1 MTMDRHEPFEE
12 LISASLAGDI
22 TDDERRRLDAHLD
35 SCARC
40 RDTLRAF
47 ADQRRI
53 IAGLRQVAPPRD
65 LGARVRGGIEA
76 GAFVPLPWWRR
87 PAVIL
92 ATVGGGLAAVAGVLL
107 ALVVLG
113 ALPDQSAV
121 GNSPTPSASLS
132 AAPSASVVASA
143 TPVPASPSV
152 APSASAA
159 PTPTPAPTVQ
169 PSPEPDAYLALTGP
183 FANLL
188 LTARDGAPG
197 APLVEAET
205 VPPGGPTEGELSPDG
220 DWFAYGP
227 PFGQKGTWEVFATRI
242 GEASGRD
249 TPVAIGATAISIEGQ
264 DGGSF
269 LQHMAWSPDGR
280 YLAFT
285 VSGLGDGSVDAF
297 VFDPSTGATTRL
309 TDVGSAYAG
318 SWVEN
323 PDQPGTY
330 DLWVSV
336 AGPEP
341 VSYLVPVV
349 DDRGA
354 PLEDV
359 DPAATALSTLDGVFQ
374 PIVSP
379 NGAFVIY
386 WRGTMAQSGADWT
399 LAEGGAPYLAEHR
412 WEAGRTASFENER
425 QLFADLTIGRS
436 AFASGAVAW
445 GPDSD
450 AYAFWD
456 LEWTGTSQ
464 GSNGVEYPDPERVYF
479 SHATD
484 ARGITQTHAL
494 DAGDIPAG
502 TRVVDVAIAPTGR
515 HLAITAARPSA
526 GLMDPPHA
534 DLLLVTR
541 NTGSQADEVRVLGS
555 GADGGGWYGPA
566 GYVLRGGP
574 AE

>member
-1 MTMDRHEPFEE
+1 
-12 LISASLAGDI
+12 
-22 TDDERRRLDAHLD
+22 
-35 SCARC
+35 
-40 RDTLRAF
+40 
-47 ADQRRI
+47 
-53 IAGLRQVAPPRD
+53 VAPPRD

-183 FANLL
+183 FDNLL
-188 LTARDGAPG
+188 LTARDGATG
-197 APLVEAET
+197 ETLVEAET

-220 DWFAYGP
+220 DWFAYGT

-297 VFDPSTGATTRL
+297 VFDPSTGVTTRL

>member
-183 FANLL
+183 FDNLL
-188 LTARDGAPG
+188 LTARDGATG
-197 APLVEAET
+197 ETLVEAET

-220 DWFAYGP
+220 DWFAYGT

-297 VFDPSTGATTRL
+297 VFDPSTGVTTRL

-412 WEAGRTASFENER
+412 WEAGGTAGFESER

>member
-12 LISASLAGDI
+12 LISASLAGDM

-35 SCARC
+35 SCAQC

-76 GAFVPLPWWRR
+76 GAFAPLPWWRR
-87 PAVIL
+87 PAVIF

-121 GNSPTPSASLS
+121 GTSPTPSVSLS
-132 AAPSASVVASA
+132 AAPSASVAA
-143 TPVPASPSV
+143 TPSPVPGSPSA
-152 APSASAA
+152 APSASAEA
-159 PTPTPAPTVQ
+159 TPTPAPTVE
-169 PSPEPDAYLALTGP
+169 PSPEPDAYLALTGEVD
-183 FANLL
+183 NLL
-188 LTARDGAPG
+188 LTARDGATG
-197 APLVEAET
+197 ETLVEAET
-205 VPPGGPTEGELSPDG
+205 VPPGAPTQGELSPDG
-220 DWFAYGP
+220 DWFAYWTPVGE
-227 PFGQKGTWEVFATRI
+227 KGTAEIFATRI
-242 GEASGRD
+242 GESSGRES
-249 TPVAIGATAISIEGQ
+249 PVAVDGSAIAIEGQ
-264 DGGSF
+264 TGGPF
-269 LQHMAWSPDGR
+269 LEHMAWSPDGR
-280 YLAFT
+280 SLAFT
-285 VSGLGDGSVDAF
+285 VSDLAAGTIDTF
-297 VFDPSTGATTRL
+297 VFEPQTGVATRL
-309 TDVGSAYAG
+309 TDVGTAYAG

-349 DDRGA
+349 DDGGA
-354 PLEDV
+354 PLEDI
-359 DPAATALSTLDGVFQ
+359 DPAAEALATLDGVFQ
-374 PIVSP
+374 PMVSP

-386 WRGTMAQSGADWT
+386 WRGTMASVGTDW
-399 LAEGGAPYLAEHR
+399 LLSEGGAPYLAEHR
-412 WEAGRTASFENER
+412 WEAGGSASFESER

-436 AFASGAVAW
+436 AFASGAMTW

-464 GSNGVEYPDPERVYF
+464 GTGGVAYPDPARVYF

-484 ARGITQTHAL
+484 PRGITQVHAL
-494 DAGDIPAG
+494 DAGDIPAD
-502 TRVVDVAIAPTGR
+502 TDVVDVAIAPTGR
-515 HLAITAARPSA
+515 HLAITAARPSS
-526 GLMDPPHA
+526 GVMDPPHA

-541 NTGSQADEVRVLGS
+541 NTGDVADEVLVLGS

-574 AE
+574 AD

>member
-1 MTMDRHEPFEE
+1 MTMNRHEPFEE
-12 LISASLAGDI
+12 FISASLAGDI

-35 SCARC
+35 SCAQC

-53 IAGLRQVAPPRD
+53 IAGLRQVSPPRD

-76 GAFVPLPWWRR
+76 GAFAPLPWWRR
-87 PAVIL
+87 PAVIF
-92 ATVGGGLAAVAGVLL
+92 AGVGGGLAAVAGVLL
-107 ALVVLG
+107 ALVILG

-121 GNSPTPSASLS
+121 GNSPTPSVSLS
-132 AAPSASVVASA
+132 AAPSASVVASS
-143 TPVPASPSV
+143 TPVPASPSA
-152 APSASAA
+152 APSASLQPSPTAV
-159 PTPTPAPTVQ
+159 PTPE

-183 FANLL
+183 FDNLL
-188 LTARDGAPG
+188 LTARDGATG
-197 APLVEAET
+197 ETLVEAET

-220 DWFAYGP
+220 DWFAYWTPVGE
-227 PFGQKGTWEVFATRI
+227 KGTWEIFATRI

-249 TPVAIGATAISIEGQ
+249 STVAVGGTAISIESQ
-264 DGGSF
+264 AGGSF
-269 LQHMAWSPDGR
+269 LDHTAWSPDGR

-285 VSGLGDGSVDAF
+285 VSGMGDGSVDAF
-297 VFDPSTGATTRL
+297 VFEPQTGVATRL
-309 TDVGSAYAG
+309 TDVGTAYAG

-323 PDQPGTY
+323 PDEPGSY

-341 VSYLVPVV
+341 VSYLVPVL
-349 DDRGA
+349 DDAGA
-354 PLEDV
+354 PLEDI
-359 DPAATALSTLDGVFQ
+359 DPAAEALATLDGVFQ
-374 PIVSP
+374 PTVSP

-386 WRGTMAQSGADWT
+386 WRGTMSQSGADWT
-399 LAEGGAPYLAEHR
+399 LADGGAPYLAEHR
-412 WEAGRTASFENER
+412 WEAGGTASFENER

-436 AFASGAVAW
+436 AFASGAVTW

-456 LEWTGTSQ
+456 LQWTGTSQ
-464 GSNGVEYPDPERVYF
+464 GTNGVEYPDPQRVYF

-484 ARGITQTHAL
+484 ARGITQAHAL
-494 DAGDIPAG
+494 DVDDIPAD

-515 HLAITAARPSA
+515 HLAITVARPSA
-526 GLMDPPHA
+526 GVMDPPHA

-541 NTGSQADEVRVLGS
+541 NTGSQPDEVLVLGS
-555 GADGGGWYGPA
+555 GDDGWFGPA
-566 GYVLRGGP
+566 GYDLRDER
-574 AE
+574 AD